1 MTEINLM
8 NEISKLPKEIIQTI
22 KEYIP
27 KSVFAFTNR
36 ENYILYHKYIK
47 DTNPDGNTFTHNNI
61 IRNAIRRDYSF
72 VLERNVRD
80 NYKLWCNHGK
90 YLYKNMI
97 FYNYLYFIM
106 YYCIENDSNN
116 CRKIIYNFLEE
127 HGLHKNLHKKNIVK
141 YIRWKN

>member
-1 MTEINLM
+1 MTEIRLFD
-8 NEISKLPKEIIQTI
+8 EISKLPTEIIETI

-27 KSVFAFTNR
+27 KSVLAFTNR

-47 DTNPDGNTFTHNNI
+47 DTKSDVNAI

-72 VLERNVRD
+72 VLERNVRE

-90 YLYKNMI
+90 YWYKNMI
-97 FYNYLYFIM
+97 FKNYLYFIM

-116 CRKIIYNFLEE
+116 CRKIIHDFLEE